1 MQSMDDLLAQLKAEY
16 EEKDN
21 PQKLP
26 KQQPLP
32 IESSPQITVVQ
43 SHQTTQVSRTT
54 SFLSRS
60 EEQLLADIR
69 SEFEQ
74 QEKAEGL
81 TSQQQSQAE
90 QRQVKLSPQLP
101 VLPNY
106 QTQVSRTTSFLSRS
120 EEQLLTD
127 VKSELAEQ
135 DKAAELK
142 RQQQLQEE
150 QRRQEQIKQQQK
162 QALIQEAEAWLKK
175 LKPRSEEGLWFEE
188 FAYSYPSKLEAA
200 IDYLQAL
207 KEVQS

>member
-1 MQSMDDLLAQLKAEY
+1 MDDLLAQLKAEY

-21 PQKLP
+21 PKKLP

-32 IESSPQITVVQ
+32 IESNPEITVL
-43 SHQTTQVSRTT
+43 QTGQTQVSPTT

-60 EEQLLADIR
+60 EEQLLADIK
-69 SEFEQ
+69 SEFEA
-74 QEKAEGL
+74 QEKSQAL
-81 TSQQQSQAE
+81 TRKQQSQSE
-90 QRQVKLSPQLP
+90 QRRIKSSPQLP
-101 VLPNY
+101 VIPNY

-127 VKSELAEQ
+127 LKSEFQEREKAE
-135 DKAAELK
+135 ALK

-150 QRRQEQIKQQQK
+150 QRRQEQIKQQEK
-162 QALIQEAEAWLKK
+162 QALAKEAEQWLKK

-188 FAYSYPSKLEAA
+188 FAYGYPSKLEAA

-207 KEVQS
+207 KEVQP

>member
-1 MQSMDDLLAQLKAEY
+1 MESMDDLLAQLKAEY

-21 PQKLP
+21 PQKPL

-32 IESSPQITVVQ
+32 IESSPQLPVVP

-69 SEFEQ
+69 SEFEE

-81 TSQQQSQAE
+81 TRQQQS
-90 QRQVKLSPQLP
+90 KSSPQLP
-101 VLPNY
+101 VLPSS

-120 EEQLLTD
+120 EEQLITD
-127 VKSELAEQ
+127 LKSEFEEQ
-135 DKAAELK
+135 EKAAELK

-162 QALIQEAEAWLKK
+162 QALKQEAEQWLKK